1 MLTRL
6 NRKFFYRNILIS
18 LLSIYLQIAVADTAK
33 PTEQKILFFGADDRV
48 AIENRENWPWHAVGQ
63 LETASGHL
71 CTATLIA
78 PSLALTAGHCL
89 LRPPGKIDPAISLR
103 FISHQQQWQY
113 QITQLE
119 TLVDINLSKKL
130 RASGNG
136 WTVPPAAAKE
146 DFALVVLHN
155 TERSPLKPL
164 PLWQGSIAELNLAL
178 ARAKHRITQA
188 GYPADHINSLYSH
201 PACLVT
207 GWAQQGIIAH
217 QCDTLPGDS
226 GSPLLLKDN
235 DNWWLVAIQS
245 SAPAAKDRA
254 LADNHALAVTAIR
267 DKLKTLISKNAR
279 EYTHSP

>member
-1 MLTRL
+1 VLTRL

-18 LLSIYLQIAVADTAK
+18 LLLSIYSQIAVADTAK
-33 PTEQKILFFGADDRV
+33 LTEQKILFFGADDRV
-48 AIENRENWPWHAVGQ
+48 AIENSENWPWQAIGQ

-78 PSLALTAGHCL
+78 PNLALTAGHCL
-89 LRPPGKIDPAISLR
+89 LRPPGKIDPVISLR

-113 QITQLE
+113 PITQLK

-136 WTVPPAAAKE
+136 WTVPPAVARE

-178 ARAKHRITQA
+178 ARAKHRITR
-188 GYPADHINSLYSH
+188 PVILPRDHINSLYSH

-207 GWAQQGIIAH
+207 GWAQQGIMPTNVTPCPAIAVH
-217 QCDTLPGDS
+217 RYC
-226 GSPLLLKDN
+226 LKIKI
-235 DNWWLVAIQS
+235 VGG
-245 SAPAAKDRA
+245 
-254 LADNHALAVTAIR
+254 
-267 DKLKTLISKNAR
+267 
-279 EYTHSP
+279 